1 MIEVDVQ
8 MEMTIKQLAD
18 ELGVCK
24 QTISNAILQL
34 NFQDTL
40 HKVGN
45 KHILSKT
52 QISQIM
58 LQIKTEKS
66 PKTPKSP
73 KMPKSPNGAEEDE
86 EKIQSKTDFSVKSP
100 KMPKSSKTPKSPNET
115 EKSTILLLENQ
126 NGILREQLAILNTQ
140 LMIKDDQIR
149 LLQEQIG
156 QLTAAMENLTTAL
169 SAEQALHAGTIQKQL
184 AEHSVMD
191 QPSDVEQLKQKRG
204 LFSILFGRKN

>member
-1 MIEVDVQ
+1 

-45 KHILSKT
+45 KYILSET
-52 QISQIM
+52 QISQIK

-66 PKTPKSP
+66 PKTP
-73 KMPKSPNGAEEDE
+73 
-86 EKIQSKTDFSVKSP
+86 
-100 KMPKSSKTPKSPNET
+100 KTPKSPNET
-115 EKSTILLLENQ
+115 EKSTILLLESQ

-191 QPSDVEQLKQKRG
+191 QPSDVEQPKQKQG
-204 LFSILFGRKN
+204 LFSRLFGRKES

>member
-1 MIEVDVQ
+1 

-34 NFQDTL
+34 DFQDTL

-45 KHILSKT
+45 KYILSET
-52 QISQIM
+52 QISQIK

-73 KMPKSPNGAEEDE
+73 KMPKSSNAAEEDE
-86 EKIQSKTDFSVKSP
+86 EKVQSETDFSAKSP
-100 KMPKSSKTPKSPNET
+100 KRPKTPKTPKSPNEA
-115 EKSTILLLENQ
+115 EKSTILLLESQ

-184 AEHSVMD
+184 AEHSIMD
-191 QPSDVEQLKQKRG
+191 QPSDEEQPKKKQGFFSKFLGKRN
-204 LFSILFGRKN
+204 SNS

>member
-1 MIEVDVQ
+1 

-45 KHILSKT
+45 KYILSET
-52 QISQIM
+52 QISQIK

-73 KMPKSPNGAEEDE
+73 KMPKSSNAAEEDE
-86 EKIQSKTDFSVKSP
+86 EKVQSGTDFSVKSP

-115 EKSTILLLENQ
+115 EKSTILLLESQ

-140 LMIKDDQIR
+140 LMMKDDQIR

-156 QLTAAMENLTTAL
+156 QLTVAMENLTTAL

>member
-1 MIEVDVQ
+1 

-45 KHILSKT
+45 KYILSET
-52 QISQIM
+52 QISQIK

-66 PKTPKSP
+66 PKTPK
-73 KMPKSPNGAEEDE
+73 
-86 EKIQSKTDFSVKSP
+86 
-100 KMPKSSKTPKSPNET
+100 TPKSPNEI
-115 EKSTILLLENQ
+115 EKSTILLLESQ

-140 LMIKDDQIR
+140 LMMKDDQIR

-156 QLTAAMENLTTAL
+156 QLTVAMENLTTAL